1 LPRLLATKL
10 PRPDRLSQRGAI
22 LMTAAWWQRGIIY
35 QVYPR
40 SFQDSDGDGVGDLAG
55 IARRLDHLA
64 WLGVDALW
72 LSPIYP
78 SPMADFGYDV
88 SDYCAVAPV
97 FGTLADFDRLAAE
110 AHARGLKL
118 ILDFVPNHS
127 SDQHPWFVESR
138 ASRAS
143 PRRDWYIWRDAAP
156 GGGPPTNWLS
166 HFGGVAWEWDGA
178 TGQYYL
184 HSFLK
189 EQPDLNWRNPDV
201 RRAMYDAMRF
211 WLDRGV
217 DGFRVDVL
225 WLLLKDDQFRDNPP
239 NPAWH
244 PGSRSHDRLLP
255 LYTADQ
261 PEMHEVVAE
270 MRRVLDAYEE
280 RVLIGEIYLPP
291 ERLVAYYGRD
301 LAGAH
306 LPFNFQLL
314 LTRWDAAEIA
324 RAVTGYEALLPEGAW
339 PNWVLGNHDNRRL
352 ATRVG
357 AAQARVAAMLLLT
370 LRGTP
375 TIYYGEEIG
384 MEDVPI
390 PAALVQDPA
399 ERNEPGLGLGRDP
412 ERTPMPW
419 DGSPAGGF
427 TDGRPWLPLGPDCA
441 ARNVAALAD
450 DPASILSLYRQLI
463 ALRRGSAALA
473 SGAIEAVAADGD
485 VLTYGRRT
493 GDEPLS
499 IFLNLGDEPRQVP
512 VPRGRV
518 LLSTHLDRG
527 GETVAGIVRLRPA
540 EGIVVRASAA
550 GGEG

>member
-1 LPRLLATKL
+1 VTEAV
-10 PRPDRLSQRGAI
+10 
-22 LMTAAWWQRGIIY
+22 WWQRGIIY

-40 SFQDSDGDGVGDLAG
+40 SFQDSDGDGIGDLRG
-55 IARRLDHLA
+55 IARRLDHLVR
-64 WLGVDALW
+64 LGVDAVW
-72 LSPIYP
+72 LSPIQP

-88 SDYCAVAPV
+88 SDYCAAAPM
-97 FGTLADFDRLAAE
+97 FGTLGDFDRLVAE

-127 SDQHPWFVESR
+127 SDRHPWFLESR
-138 ASRAS
+138 SSRAS
-143 PRRDWYIWRDAAP
+143 PKRDWYLWRDPAP
-156 GGGPPTNWLS
+156 GGGPPNNWLS
-166 HFGGVAWEWDGA
+166 HFGGGAWTWDEA

-201 RRAMYDAMRF
+201 QQAMHGVLRF

-225 WLLLKDDQFRDNPP
+225 WLLVKDDQFRDNPP
-239 NPAWH
+239 NPGWR
-244 PGSRSHDRLLP
+244 PGGRSHDKLLP
-255 LYTADQ
+255 LYTADR
-261 PEMHEVVAE
+261 PEVHEIVAQ
-270 MRRVLDAYEE
+270 MRRVLDAYKE

-301 LAGAH
+301 LGGAH

-314 LTRWDAAEIA
+314 LLRWNAAEIA

-339 PNWVLGNHDNRRL
+339 PNWVLGNHDNHRL
-352 ATRVG
+352 ASRIGT
-357 AAQARVAAMLLLT
+357 AQARVAAMLLLT

-375 TIYYGEEIG
+375 TLYYGEEIG

-390 PAALVQDPA
+390 PPGLVQDPA

-427 TDGRPWLPLGPDCA
+427 TDGRPWLPLGADHGV
-441 ARNVAALAD
+441 RNVAALSD
-450 DPASILSLYRQLI
+450 DPGSILSLYRQLI
-463 ALRRGSAALA
+463 ALRRSSLALK
-473 SGAIEAVAADGD
+473 SGAIRAVAADGD
-485 VLTYGRRT
+485 VLAYRRCA
-493 GDEPLS
+493 GDEEFWVL
-499 IFLNLGDEPRQVP
+499 LNLGSEPRQMP
-512 VPRGRV
+512 MPSGRI

-527 GETVAGIVRLRPA
+527 GDIVANAVRLRAA

-550 GGEG
+550 C